1 MATVSRRQ
9 SGFTLAEVAISVL
22 LFGLMVGGLYSA
34 FLMGRV
40 ATFRARHQA
49 QATNLL
55 QAKLEELWAG
65 SYDDVQDEGPADVI
79 VDPGSDSEWGTSD
92 DLVGRLLVEVDDR
105 MDLDNDGDKTEQ
117 EIDLDGDGTNDACK
131 PVHVSLT
138 WESFSFGGNRSLTVS
153 LDTLIA
159 KR

>member
-1 MATVSRRQ
+1 MAAVSRKQ
-9 SGFTLAEVAISVL
+9 GGFTLAEVAIAVL
-22 LFGLMVGGLYSA
+22 LFGLTVGGLYSA

-49 QATNLL
+49 QVTNLL
-55 QAKLEELWAG
+55 QAKLEALWAG
-65 SYDDVQDEGPADVI
+65 SYDDVQDQDPTEVI
-79 VDPGSDSEWGTSD
+79 VDPGSDGEWGTSD
-92 DLVGRLLVEVDDR
+92 DLVGRLRVEVDDR
-105 MDLDNDGDKTEQ
+105 MDLDDDGDRTEE
-117 EIDLDGDGTNDACK
+117 EIDLDGDGTNDPCK

-138 WESFSFGGNRSLTVS
+138 WESFSFGGHRSLTVS